1 MCAKTVLVVDDD
13 PHIRHMLDFK
23 LGRAGF
29 TVMTASNAGDAF
41 ELARRHNPDVLV
53 TDYQMPGGN
62 GLELCERLKKT
73 PETAAIPVLMLTAR
87 GYKVAPDDLATTN
100 IKGLIPKPFSTRDL
114 IARIQEL
121 GGGSTPAEGG
131 GDDET
136 GAAAA

>member
-29 TVMTASNAGDAF
+29 TVMTASNARDAF
-41 ELARRHNPDVLV
+41 ELARRHHPEVIV

-121 GGGSTPAEGG
+121 GGGSKPAEGG

>member
-29 TVMTASNAGDAF
+29 TVMTTSNARDAF
-41 ELARRHNPDVLV
+41 ELARRHHPEVIV

-100 IKGLIPKPFSTRDL
+100 IKGLISKPFSPRDL

-131 GDDET
+131 GDDAT
-136 GAAAA
+136 GATAA

>member
-23 LGRAGF
+23 LSRAGF
-29 TVMTASNAGDAF
+29 TVMTASNAHDAF
-41 ELARRHNPDVLV
+41 ALARRHHPDVLV

-62 GLELCERLKKT
+62 GLELCERLNKT

-100 IKGLIPKPFSTRDL
+100 IKGLISKPFSPRDL

-136 GAAAA
+136 GATAA

>member
-41 ELARRHNPDVLV
+41 ELARRHHPEVIV

-100 IKGLIPKPFSTRDL
+100 LKGLIPKPFSTRDL

-121 GGGSTPAEGG
+121 GGGSKPAEGG

>member
-29 TVMTASNAGDAF
+29 TVMTTSNARDAF
-41 ELARRHNPDVLV
+41 ELARRHHPEVIV

-100 IKGLIPKPFSTRDL
+100 IKGFIPKPFSTRDL